1 MSYRFKNVTPG
12 WQSGEWL
19 GVCMVCGFK
28 KRSSELFRRWDGLR
42 VCAEDLEARHPQ
54 EFIKARVDERK
65 VAFTRPETTERE
77 VGIAVNCT
85 TATFREYSR
94 EEISTISSIVK
105 ARVPG
110 PVDISGTL
118 SVLCE
123 LEVY

>member
-1 MSYRFKNVTPG
+1 MEEIVDI
-12 WQSGEWL
+12 
-19 GVCMVCGFK
+19 
-28 KRSSELFRRWDGLR
+28 SS
-42 VCAEDLEARHPQ
+42 LEYSRKVAVVKFTAIPTSLS
-54 EFIKARVDERK
+54 ADEQK
-65 VAFTRPETTERE
+65 VAFTRPETTHRE

-94 EEISTISSIVK
+94 EEISTISSVVK
-105 ARVPG
+105 ARVQG